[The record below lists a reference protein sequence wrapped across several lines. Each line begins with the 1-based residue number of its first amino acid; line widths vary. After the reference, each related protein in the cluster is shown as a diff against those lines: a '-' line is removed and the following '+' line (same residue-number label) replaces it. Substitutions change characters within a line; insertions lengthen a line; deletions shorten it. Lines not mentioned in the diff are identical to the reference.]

1 MLWTRWLA
9 SWRTASW
16 VVLILVCVL
25 GFVATCLLGDVAI
38 GLAATDRL
46 RVPVLRM
53 FQFTDVVLLLGYR
66 VLSRYRDP
74 QLLRVLGIVGRWLFV
89 LARVL
94 SAAAALMVLPGR
106 WSGAWVVVAVLVV
119 AVVPFVAGYGAW
131 VAGGRLSRATGRPAR
146 ILGVPVSGRT
156 LP

>member
-1 MLWTRWLA
+1 MLWTRWLT

-16 VVLILVCVL
+16 AVLILVCVL

-38 GLAATDRL
+38 GLAATGRL
-46 RVPVLRM
+46 RVPVLRI
-53 FQFTDVVLLLGYR
+53 FRFTDVVLLLGYR
-66 VLSRYRDP
+66 VVSRYRDP
-74 QLLRVLGIVGRWLFV
+74 QLLRVLGRVGRWLFV

-94 SAAAALMVLPGR
+94 SAAAVLMVLPGR